1 MRSPLIL
8 ACLGLLSAC
17 APAPPTTA
25 GVGFGSYQDYL
36 AQREAALAG
45 SPAPGGLAA
54 GQITSGPITSGPIG
68 TAPNAVPTVTVY
80 PSTGAQAFG
89 TPLSAT
95 APFPDTAAPTRAEPP
110 AGAPVPAAR
119 ISDEQDFEA
128 VAERETIESDRA
140 RIEANRQQYQEVA
153 PQPLP
158 QRTETGPNIVAY
170 ALSVNNRVGQPV
182 WRRNSLALANHDRAC
197 AAYASPD
204 QAQADFLRRGGP
216 QRDPRNLDPDGD
228 GFACGW
234 DPTPFQ
240 RARSGG

>member
-1 MRSPLIL
+1 MRMPLIL
-8 ACLGLLSAC
+8 VSLSLLAGC
-17 APAPPTTA
+17 APPPPPST

-36 AQREAALAG
+36 TEREAALAG
-45 SPAPGGLAA
+45 RPAPGTALA

-68 TAPNAVPTVTVY
+68 AAPPSVPTVTVY
-80 PSTGAQAFG
+80 PSTGAQQPVGA
-89 TPLSAT
+89 PLSAT
-95 APFPDTAAPTRAEPP
+95 APPATVAQPPAP
-110 AGAPVPAAR
+110 AGAPAPSGR

-140 RIEANRQQYQEVA
+140 RLEANRQQYQEVA

-182 WRRNSLALANHDRAC
+182 WRRTGLSLANHDRAC

>member
-1 MRSPLIL
+1 MRLPLIL
-8 ACLGLLSAC
+8 VSLSLLAGC
-17 APAPPTTA
+17 APAPPPAA

-36 AQREAALAG
+36 AEREAALSG
-45 SPAPGGLAA
+45 RPAPGTAPG

-68 TAPNAVPTVTVY
+68 AAPPSVQTVTVY
-80 PSTGAQAFG
+80 PSTGAQPFG
-89 TPLSAT
+89 APLSAT
-95 APFPDTAAPTRAEPP
+95 APSAALPPAAPP
-110 AGAPVPAAR
+110 AGAPASTAR

-140 RIEANRQQYQEVA
+140 RLEANRQQYQEVA

-182 WRRNSLALANHDRAC
+182 WRRTGLSLANHERAC

>member
-1 MRSPLIL
+1 MRLPLIL
-8 ACLGLLSAC
+8 VSLSLLAGC
-17 APAPPTTA
+17 APAPPPAT

-36 AQREAALAG
+36 AEREAALSG
-45 SPAPGGLAA
+45 RPAPGTAPG

-68 TAPNAVPTVTVY
+68 AAPPSVQTVTVY
-80 PSTGAQAFG
+80 PSTGAQPFG
-89 TPLSAT
+89 APLSAT
-95 APFPDTAAPTRAEPP
+95 APSAALPPAAPPT
-110 AGAPVPAAR
+110 GAPASTAR

-140 RIEANRQQYQEVA
+140 RLEANRQQYQEVA

-182 WRRNSLALANHDRAC
+182 WRRTGLSLANHERAC